1 MTADRARLS
10 RRQRRLTALVAAPAV
25 VIALGLCAIEVWR
38 VVRPRSPLFA
48 APFAYSLAE
57 AIETGNVPHAYQYI
71 RAGQDPNQRIAVRHP
86 VLTHD
91 RWVLAT
97 PLLWATAT
105 GQTDA
110 VKMLLGYGA
119 RLDRPADRQAACLA
133 DALRHSDI
141 ARMLRTYGGV
151 NSAVSCADLASS
163 EAPLLRALTGADPAE
178 R

>member
-1 MTADRARLS
+1 M
-10 RRQRRLTALVAAPAV
+10 
-25 VIALGLCAIEVWR
+25 
-38 VVRPRSPLFA
+38 
-48 APFAYSLAE
+48 
-57 AIETGNVPHAYQYI
+57 
-71 RAGQDPNQRIAVRHP
+71 RHP
-86 VLTHD
+86 VLTHS

-110 VKMLLGYGA
+110 VRVLLGYGA
-119 RLDRPADRQAACLA
+119 RIDPSAVCLA

-163 EAPLLRALTGADPAE
+163 DAPLLRALTGAGPAG

>member
-25 VIALGLCAIEVWR
+25 AIALGLCVVEAWR
-38 VVRPRSPLFA
+38 AVRPRSPLFA

-86 VLTHD
+86 VLTHS

-110 VKMLLGYGA
+110 VRVLLGYGA
-119 RLDRPADRQAACLA
+119 RIDPSAVCLA